1 VKWGVL
7 HFPGSNDERDTIYAL
22 ESVLGYDARLLW
34 HGDRDLNGC
43 DAIVLPGG
51 FSYGDYLRCGAMA
64 RFSPVMES
72 VAKFAQDGG
81 PVLGICNG
89 FQVLCEAGL
98 LPGAM
103 VRNRDLKFLC
113 RRVTLTVENADT
125 AFSRALSVADR
136 IEIPIKNG
144 EGCYVADERTLA
156 EITENGQ
163 VVFRYAANPNGSLGD
178 IAGVTN
184 TGGNVV
190 GLMPHPEHAVDPLTG
205 GTDGQAL
212 FRSVG
217 EWRQAA

>member
-1 VKWGVL
+1 
-7 HFPGSNDERDTIYAL
+7 
-22 ESVLGYDARLLW
+22 
-34 HGDRDLNGC
+34 
-43 DAIVLPGG
+43 
-51 FSYGDYLRCGAMA
+51 MA
-64 RFSPVMES
+64 
-72 VAKFAQDGG
+72 

-98 LPGAM
+98 LPGAL
-103 VRNRDLKFLC
+103 VRNNALKFQC
-113 RRVTLTVENADT
+113 QRVTLSVENTDT
-125 AFSRALSVADR
+125 AFTRAFSVGDR
-136 IEIPIKNG
+136 VEIPIKNG

-156 EITENGQ
+156 EITDNGQ
-163 VVFRYAANPNGSLGD
+163 VVFRYTVNPNGSLSD

-184 TGGNVV
+184 PTGNVV